1 MDRSVRERADLRGIE
16 SHHRGIAAPV
26 GMEELPMRTIFFVG
40 MQFAFWSA
48 FYTLLTIFK
57 DERMILASFAGTL
70 VISMVTAAVFLV
82 KPRE

>member
-1 MDRSVRERADLRGIE
+1 
-16 SHHRGIAAPV
+16 
-26 GMEELPMRTIFFVG
+26 MRTIFFVG